1 MKDDYAVGISKVV
14 GQIEDELRD
23 IKSAKEQVEAV
34 IGSNQSLSD
43 SLRAL
48 FDSAEKT
55 SKLTE
60 YNVKQITDDI
70 KQKLEILDIKA
81 TDIDS
86 YVQQGIT
93 KIDDQYSL
101 TQSNIEK
108 RLEDLVNEL
117 VKMLSDTTVKGAESI
132 KVELEDN
139 HKLVRQVASEF
150 SKLTSEAIEKQ
161 DGYIAEIGKL
171 VSVVEERQSDISK
184 NIEELKKLDT
194 VKLYDEI
201 SEIRKREE
209 ESFTITKK
217 FRAICF
223 IGFGSSIVL
232 GLAILINMLI

>member
-55 SKLTE
+55 SPRTE

-132 KVELEDN
+132 KAELEDN

-150 SKLTSEAIEKQ
+150 SKLTSEAI
-161 DGYIAEIGKL
+161 
-171 VSVVEERQSDISK
+171 VEWE
-184 NIEELKKLDT
+184 
-194 VKLYDEI
+194 
-201 SEIRKREE
+201 
-209 ESFTITKK
+209 
-217 FRAICF
+217 
-223 IGFGSSIVL
+223 
-232 GLAILINMLI
+232 